1 MYDNSELHNFT
12 GDNSASVVNNSTKD
26 LIVTLEQESQTKLL
40 DQIAIDWFKTNETI
54 VNPDEFQAL
63 IIRRNNPGEDLYKLN
78 ISGKD
83 IILES
88 NLKLLGIDIK
98 LKDKLSFY

>member
-1 MYDNSELHNFT
+1 MYDNSELPNFAD
-12 GDNSASVVNNSTKD
+12 DNTASAVEISTKD
-26 LIVTLEQESQTKLL
+26 LIVTLEQESQT
-40 DQIAIDWFKTNETI
+40 AIDWFKTNETI

>member
-1 MYDNSELHNFT
+1 MLE
-12 GDNSASVVNNSTKD
+12 GRSASEFDNIISTNVININE
-26 LIVTLEQESQTKLL
+26 LIKMLEEERK
-40 DQIAIDWFKTNETI
+40 IAIDWFKTNETI